1 MHEDQSGR
9 THMKLI
15 VSGLVASLGITGAA
29 LADGPSGHVYESTET
44 QSGYSYTSTFHA
56 DGRFTNEMGNEGQWT
71 YEDGVLCITVQET
84 ELCNPFEPSEVG
96 ESVTTDEWRADG
108 VEITIT
114 RIE

>member
-1 MHEDQSGR
+1 MR
-9 THMKLI
+9 
-15 VSGLVASLGITGAA
+15 AFATGVIAA
-29 LADGPSGHVYESTET
+29 LGLTGMALAEGPAGHVYESTET
-44 QSGYSYTSTFHA
+44 ESGYSYTSTFHA
-56 DGRFTNEMGNEGQWT
+56 DGRFTNDMGNAGSWT
-71 YEDGVLCITVQET
+71 YQEGVLCISVEES